1 MKNMRLRAILFF
13 AAASGTFILGAPGPD
28 LLRVPEA
35 SAQATF
41 QAYSRPQVLPE
52 FSVESLEGNKV
63 TVGDRQG
70 QVLLINFWATW

>member
-1 MKNMRLRAILFF
+1 MRVRAILFF
-13 AAASGTFILGAPGPD
+13 AAASGTFFFGAPVPD

-35 SAQATF
+35 SGQATF
-41 QAYSRPQVLPE
+41 QAYSRPQALPE
-52 FSVESLEGNKV
+52 FSVETLDGKRV